1 MNRTQLVEKVV
12 QSTGA
17 SKKEATAMV
26 NATFDAI
33 TEAVAQGD
41 TVQLIGFGTFG
52 RRERGARTAK
62 NPRTGETVEI
72 AATNVPYFKPG
83 KELKDAAKK

>member
-1 MNRTQLVEKVV
+1 MNRTQLVEKIV
-12 QSTGA
+12 QTTGS
-17 SKKEATAMV
+17 SKKDAAAMV

-33 TEAVAQGD
+33 TEAIAQGD

-52 RRERGARTAK
+52 RRERNARTAK

-72 AATNVPYFKPG
+72 PATTIPYFKPG